1 MQGNNDQMFS
11 ERKSTY
17 KEGLKTI
24 EEIEKEL
31 VNHVR
36 FNKRVVKKH
45 LMDHDLLG
53 VALSK
58 CDTFYATEPLT
69 TNAY

>member
-1 MQGNNDQMFS
+1 MTRYW
-11 ERKSTY
+11 EHW
-17 KEGLKTI
+17 KEECLHSRIKTI
-24 EEIEKEL
+24 EEVEKKL

-45 LMDHDLLG
+45 LMIHDLLG

-58 CDTFYATEPLT
+58 VTHFML
-69 TNAY
+69 

>member
-17 KEGLKTI
+17 KEGLKTF

-36 FNKRVVKKH
+36 FNKRVVKKYM
-45 LMDHDLLG
+45 MDHDL
-53 VALSK
+53 
-58 CDTFYATEPLT
+58 E
-69 TNAY
+69 